1 MFFDLHGMK
10 QWPNILAIIGL
21 IVIVIASIA
30 DRRILG
36 IATVAG
42 YLGGFILAMIFNTD
56 SLDQGGG
63 RLNNAWI
70 IWTAVFIIS
79 LVIGFILSVEFKRK
93 K

>member
-30 DRRILG
+30 DQRIIG
-36 IATVAG
+36 VSTVAG
-42 YLGGFILAMIFNTD
+42 YLGGFILTMIFNTN

-63 RLNNAWI
+63 TLNNAWI
-70 IWTAVFIIS
+70 IWTALFIIS
-79 LVIGFILSVEFKRK
+79 LLIGLILNFIYK
-93 K
+93 